1 LVGLKTLEGG
11 AGGYYARV
19 TMSSSRRHHHRVRE
33 EEEETKKKHATKKTK
48 LEYTMQNCREN
59 PSKYSPYVREFL
71 LSKACAEMR
80 ENALFDS
87 WMRKSSLVKE
97 IEEATACVKQ
107 IERVLMKKTKKRGVL
122 IEEEEALS
130 RDGGEGL
137 TFVDLC
143 SGKGFLSIAISF
155 AFPNARVEMMDRDE
169 SANVEHV
176 EAMKNVTFRRVDVT
190 SEECEKIVEDAAN
203 TSKFVFICG
212 VHLCGDLSRVAIRLW
227 RNVRRRMDGRAAIV
241 LSPCC
246 LPQRRRHDAFGFH
259 VKDQARALKVD
270 NYRLWCIFLSLEM
283 RRCLM
288 EDGGGGR
295 GGGGVHMVQDE
306 FMSGVKN
313 TFLTCCCA
321 ECPPLPAVCPCES
334 ESKTNG
340 NKAGISASILQA
352 SRWKIS
358 RT

>member
-1 LVGLKTLEGG
+1 
-11 AGGYYARV
+11 
-19 TMSSSRRHHHRVRE
+19 
-33 EEEETKKKHATKKTK
+33 
-48 LEYTMQNCREN
+48 
-59 PSKYSPYVREFL
+59 
-71 LSKACAEMR
+71 
-80 ENALFDS
+80 
-87 WMRKSSLVKE
+87 MRKSSLVKE
-97 IEEATACVKQ
+97 IEEATACLKQ
-107 IERVLMKKTKKRGVL
+107 IERVLMKKKKKKRGVL
-122 IEEEEALS
+122 IEEEEALRS
-130 RDGGEGL
+130 NGGEGL

-143 SGKGFLSIAISF
+143 SGKGFLSIALSF

-288 EDGGGGR
+288 EDGGGGG

-321 ECPPLPAVCPCES
+321 ECPPLPAVCSGES

>member
-1 LVGLKTLEGG
+1 MTSKQPT
-11 AGGYYARV
+11 
-19 TMSSSRRHHHRVRE
+19 SSRRHHQRE
-33 EEEETKKKHATKKTK
+33 EDEEDEEKTKKHVTKKTK
-48 LEYTMQNCREN
+48 LEYTMENCRQN
-59 PSKYSPYVREFL
+59 PNRYSPYVGEFL
-71 LSKACAEMR
+71 HSKVCAEMR
-80 ENALFDS
+80 ENVLFQS
-87 WMRKSSLVKE
+87 WTRKASLVKE

-107 IERVLMKKTKKRGVL
+107 IERVLKKKKRGVL

-130 RDGGEGL
+130 GVYNGGEGL

-143 SGKGFLSIAISF
+143 SGKGFLSIALSF

-176 EAMKNVTFRRVDVT
+176 EAMKNVTFHRVDVT

-203 TSKFVFICG
+203 KSKFLFICG

-227 RNVRRRMDGRAAIV
+227 RNVRRRMDGQAAIV

-295 GGGGVHMVQDE
+295 GGGVHMVQDE

-321 ECPPLPAVCPCES
+321 ECPPLPAICPGES
-334 ESKTNG
+334 ESKTKG

>member
-1 LVGLKTLEGG
+1 
-11 AGGYYARV
+11 
-19 TMSSSRRHHHRVRE
+19 MSSRHHVRE

-48 LEYTMQNCREN
+48 LEYTIANCREN
-59 PSKYSPYVREFL
+59 PQRYSPYVREFL
-71 LSKACAEMR
+71 RSNACAEMR
-80 ENALFDS
+80 ENVLFDS

-97 IEEATACVKQ
+97 IEEATACLKQ
-107 IERVLMKKTKKRGVL
+107 IERVLMKKKKRGVL
-122 IEEEEALS
+122 IEEEEALRS
-130 RDGGEGL
+130 NGGEGL

-143 SGKGFLSIAISF
+143 SGKGFLSIVLSF

-227 RNVRRRMDGRAAIV
+227 RNVRRRMDGQAAIV

-295 GGGGVHMVQDE
+295 EARAHPHDGSQVGSRRPRTRPRAFRKPCRCPHVPPHRTAPCRLVRTTECQGETGGVGREDGGPRE
-306 FMSGVKN
+306 AERLGV
-313 TFLTCCCA
+313 
-321 ECPPLPAVCPCES
+321 
-334 ESKTNG
+334 
-340 NKAGISASILQA
+340 
-352 SRWKIS
+352 
-358 RT
+358 

>member
-1 LVGLKTLEGG
+1 
-11 AGGYYARV
+11 
-19 TMSSSRRHHHRVRE
+19 MSSRQNHVREE
-33 EEEETKKKHATKKTK
+33 EEEETKKKHHHATKKTK
-48 LEYTMQNCREN
+48 LEYTIAHCREN
-59 PSKYSPYVREFL
+59 PRRYSPYVREFL
-71 LSKACAEMR
+71 RSNACKEMR

-97 IEEATACVKQ
+97 IEEATACLKQ
-107 IERVLMKKTKKRGVL
+107 IERVLMKKKKKRGVL
-122 IEEEEALS
+122 IEEEEALRS
-130 RDGGEGL
+130 NGGEGL

-143 SGKGFLSIAISF
+143 SGKGFLSIALSF

-288 EDGGGGR
+288 EDGGGGG

-321 ECPPLPAVCPCES
+321 ECPPLSAVCSGES

>member
-1 LVGLKTLEGG
+1 
-11 AGGYYARV
+11 
-19 TMSSSRRHHHRVRE
+19 MSSRHHHVRE
-33 EEEETKKKHATKKTK
+33 EEEETKKKHTTKKTK
-48 LEYTMQNCREN
+48 LEYTIENCLQN
-59 PSKYSPYVREFL
+59 PSKYSPYVSEFL
-71 LSKACAEMR
+71 HSKVCAEMR
-80 ENALFDS
+80 ENVLFQS

-107 IERVLMKKTKKRGVL
+107 IERVLKKKKRGVL

-130 RDGGEGL
+130 GVYNGGEGL

-143 SGKGFLSIAISF
+143 SGKGFLSIALSF

-203 TSKFVFICG
+203 ASKFVFICG

-321 ECPPLPAVCPCES
+321 ECPPLPAICPGES

-340 NKAGISASILQA
+340 NRTGISASILQA

-358 RT
+358 RP

>member
-1 LVGLKTLEGG
+1 
-11 AGGYYARV
+11 
-19 TMSSSRRHHHRVRE
+19 MSSRHHHHVRE
-33 EEEETKKKHATKKTK
+33 EEEETLKKRATKKTK
-48 LEYTMQNCREN
+48 LEYTIENCREN
-59 PSKYSPYVREFL
+59 PHRYSPYVSEFL

-80 ENALFDS
+80 ENVLFDS

-97 IEEATACVKQ
+97 IEEATACLKQ
-107 IERVLMKKTKKRGVL
+107 IERVLKKTKRGGVL
-122 IEEEEALS
+122 IEEEEAL
-130 RDGGEGL
+130 RRNGGEGL

-143 SGKGFLSIAISF
+143 SGKGFLSIALSF

-169 SANVEHV
+169 RANVEHV

-203 TSKFVFICG
+203 KSKFVFICG

-259 VKDQARALKVD
+259 VKDQARALKID

-283 RRCLM
+283 WRCLM

-306 FMSGVKN
+306 FTSGVKN

-321 ECPPLPAVCPCES
+321 ECPPLPAVCPGES

>member
-1 LVGLKTLEGG
+1 
-11 AGGYYARV
+11 
-19 TMSSSRRHHHRVRE
+19 MSSRHRHRHRHRHHVRE
-33 EEEETKKKHATKKTK
+33 EEEETKKKRTTTTKTK
-48 LEYTMQNCREN
+48 LEYTIENCREN
-59 PSKYSPYVREFL
+59 PHRYSPYVSEFL
-71 LSKACAEMR
+71 RSKACAEMR
-80 ENALFDS
+80 ENVSFDS

-97 IEEATACVKQ
+97 IEEATACLKQ
-107 IERVLMKKTKKRGVL
+107 IERVLMKTKKR
-122 IEEEEALS
+122 EAEEALS
-130 RDGGEGL
+130 RNGGEGL

-143 SGKGFLSIAISF
+143 SGKGFLSIALSF

-176 EAMKNVTFRRVDVT
+176 EAMENVTFRRVDVT

-295 GGGGVHMVQDE
+295 DGGGVHMVQDE

-340 NKAGISASILQA
+340 NKVGISASILQA

>member
-1 LVGLKTLEGG
+1 
-11 AGGYYARV
+11 
-19 TMSSSRRHHHRVRE
+19 MSSRHHHVRE
-33 EEEETKKKHATKKTK
+33 EEEETKKKHTTKKTK
-48 LEYTMQNCREN
+48 LEYTIENCLQN
-59 PSKYSPYVREFL
+59 PSKYSPYVSEFL
-71 LSKACAEMR
+71 HSKVCAEMR
-80 ENALFDS
+80 ENVLFQS

-107 IERVLMKKTKKRGVL
+107 IERVLKKKKKRGVL
-122 IEEEEALS
+122 IVEEEANGVYN
-130 RDGGEGL
+130 GGEGL

-143 SGKGFLSIAISF
+143 SGKGFLSIALSF

-176 EAMKNVTFRRVDVT
+176 EAMENVTFRRVDVT

-203 TSKFVFICG
+203 ASKFVFICG

-295 GGGGVHMVQDE
+295 GGGVHMVQDE

-321 ECPPLPAVCPCES
+321 ECPPLPAICPGES

>member
-1 LVGLKTLEGG
+1 MTSKQPT
-11 AGGYYARV
+11 
-19 TMSSSRRHHHRVRE
+19 SSRRHHQRE
-33 EEEETKKKHATKKTK
+33 EDEEDEEKTKKHVTKKTK
-48 LEYTMQNCREN
+48 LEYTMENCREN
-59 PSKYSPYVREFL
+59 PNRYSPYVGEFL
-71 LSKACAEMR
+71 HSKVCAEMR
-80 ENALFDS
+80 ENVLFQS
-87 WMRKSSLVKE
+87 WTRKASLVKE

-107 IERVLMKKTKKRGVL
+107 IERVLKKKKRGVL

-130 RDGGEGL
+130 GVYNGGEGL

-143 SGKGFLSIAISF
+143 SGKGFLSIALSF

-169 SANVEHV
+169 RANVEHV

-203 TSKFVFICG
+203 ASKFVFICG

-283 RRCLM
+283 RRCLL
-288 EDGGGGR
+288 EDGGE
-295 GGGGVHMVQDE
+295 DAAAAACTWYKT
-306 FMSGVKN
+306 SS
-313 TFLTCCCA
+313 
-321 ECPPLPAVCPCES
+321 CP
-334 ESKTNG
+334 
-340 NKAGISASILQA
+340 A
-352 SRWKIS
+352 SRI
-358 RT
+358 RF